1 MRAARVKLMPLGAC
15 LPQVRS
21 PSTGNEQAGPP
32 RPRRVHLLQGNDM
45 QLRCGPISP
54 DALPLDHAAVEQPAH
69 GALAAPVALAQ
80 TMSPRRPQMERVESP
95 KQLPART
102 EKSPR
107 SGRRQDPDTSS
118 A

>member
-1 MRAARVKLMPLGAC
+1 
-15 LPQVRS
+15 
-21 PSTGNEQAGPP
+21 
-32 RPRRVHLLQGNDM
+32 M